1 MPKILRLLSLV
12 CILVAGCSRPTTSQT
27 SSAPVAS
34 SVVELP
40 PSYKFEPAH
49 VTVAAGTT
57 VTWTNHDNFTH
68 SVQVDGQRDVH
79 MLRPGDSAQITFDA
93 PGEYHYICTLHTQN
107 MQGSV
112 TVT

>member
-1 MPKILRLLSLV
+1 MRKLLALAAV
-12 CILVAGCSRPTTSQT
+12 CLLLAGCARSAASTTAAAQT
-27 SSAPVAS
+27 N
-34 SVVELP
+34 VVDLP

-49 VTVAAGTT
+49 ITVSAGST

-68 SVQVDGQRDVH
+68 SVLVDGTGDVR
-79 MLRPGDSAQITFDA
+79 MLKPGESTQITFNT
-93 PGEYHYICTLHTQN
+93 PGEFHYVCTLHTQN

>member
-1 MPKILRLLSLV
+1 MRKFIPLVVACLLL
-12 CILVAGCSRPTTSQT
+12 AGCAPRSSATTSAAAPQT
-27 SSAPVAS
+27 N
-34 SVVELP
+34 VVDMP

-49 VTVAAGTT
+49 ITVKAGST

-68 SVQVDGQRDVH
+68 SVLIDGTSDVR
-79 MLRPGDSAQITFDA
+79 MVKPGESTQIAFGT